1 MQYKNLFKFWLFTF
15 INILSRCI
23 PMCINITIIDNLPNK
38 ICVIT
43 KYILLLVLN
52 LNNSF
57 EIIIPNTIE
66 PKYIIIVKI
75 FTIYIIFVFLF
86 TFLKFFVI
94 CLTQFQFKNICIIN
108 NIAIEIPSISCSDL
122 PVLSMLVSNI
132 VTINNKTSIRIFV
145 FFIFYFF
152 VTIPLPLLITIL
164 LYMSMVTIGQYFF
177 EKFFNF
183 LTFYHFNVIIYVDSY
198 NRSIVLEKIF

>member
-1 MQYKNLFKFWLFTF
+1 MYIEYIETNTAIIIYKQYKDPFNFFLFTF

-23 PMCINITIIDNLPNK
+23 PMCINIIIIDNLPNK

-57 EIIIPNTIE
+57 EIIIPNIIE

-75 FTIYIIFVFLF
+75 FTIYIIFVFIF
-86 TFLKFFVI
+86 IVLKFFVI
-94 CLTQFQFKNICIIN
+94 CLTQFQFKNICISN
-108 NIAIEIPSISCSDL
+108 NIAIEIPSISCASL

-132 VTINNKTSIRIFV
+132 VTINNKTSIRIFD
-145 FFIFYFF
+145 FFIFYF
-152 VTIPLPLLITIL
+152 VTIL
-164 LYMSMVTIGQYFF
+164 LSLLIAISLYTSMVAIGQYFF
-177 EKFFNF
+177 RKFFIYF
-183 LTFYHFNVIIYVDSY
+183 FYS
-198 NRSIVLEKIF
+198 

>member
-1 MQYKNLFKFWLFTF
+1 MYIEYIETKIAIIIYMQYNNLFIFLLFTF
-15 INILSRCI
+15 INILSRFI

-57 EIIIPNTIE
+57 EIIIPNIIE

-86 TFLKFFVI
+86 TFLKFFEI
-94 CLTQFQFKNICIIN
+94 FLTQFQFKNICIIN
-108 NIAIEIPSISCSDL
+108 NIAIEIPSISCASL

-132 VTINNKTSIRIFV
+132 VAINNKTSIRIFV

-164 LYMSMVTIGQYFF
+164 LYMSIVTIGQ
-177 EKFFNF
+177 
-183 LTFYHFNVIIYVDSY
+183 
-198 NRSIVLEKIF
+198 

>member
-1 MQYKNLFKFWLFTF
+1 
-15 INILSRCI
+15 
-23 PMCINITIIDNLPNK
+23 MCINITIIDNLPNK

-57 EIIIPNTIE
+57 EIIIPNIIE

-86 TFLKFFVI
+86 TFLKFFEI
-94 CLTQFQFKNICIIN
+94 FLTQFQFKNICIIN

-164 LYMSMVTIGQYFF
+164 LYISTVTIGQYFF
-177 EKFFNF
+177 WNF
-183 LTFYHFNVIIYVDSY
+183 LINFSMLDFLSFQCYYIC
-198 NRSIVLEKIF
+198 R